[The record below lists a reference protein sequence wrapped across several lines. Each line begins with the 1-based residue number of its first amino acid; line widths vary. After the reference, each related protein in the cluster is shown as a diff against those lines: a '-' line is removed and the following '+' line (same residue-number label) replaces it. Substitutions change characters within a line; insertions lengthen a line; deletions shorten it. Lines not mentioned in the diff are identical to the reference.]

1 MKKIRRPIIKLA
13 VVVALVLA
21 MAALL
26 VAHEFRTSAW
36 QARYFAQLAKSQ
48 TFPVKP
54 GPNDSARYPN
64 SGPYDLRLGYHD
76 LPTFLDRLR
85 SRGYVVAQQA
95 VPS

>member
-1 MKKIRRPIIKLA
+1 VKRIRRPIIIKLV

-48 TFPVKP
+48 TFPIKP
-54 GPNDSARYPN
+54 GPTYGSAITISPPFWTACARAATSSP
-64 SGPYDLRLGYHD
+64 
-76 LPTFLDRLR
+76 
-85 SRGYVVAQQA
+85 SR
-95 VPS
+95 PCHPRR